1 MTNKASELFFKGIEL
16 KKLFLILLLITSCT
30 NQINHLKYGTPSIN
44 GKILE
49 REGYVLL
56 HDSLKK
62 VPLWVSYH
70 LTRQHLQGTQER
82 IDRFKPDPDLQ
93 VGKKAELSD
102 YKGSGY
108 DRGHIPFP

>member
-1 MTNKASELFFKGIEL
+1 MKKFFI
-16 KKLFLILLLITSCT
+16 ILLLSFNVLCGSQ
-30 NQINHLKYGTPSIN
+30 NDHLKYGTPSRN
-44 GKILE
+44 GTILE

-82 IDRFKPDPDLQ
+82 VDRFKPDFL
-93 VGKKAELSD
+93 
-102 YKGSGY
+102 KG
-108 DRGHIPFP
+108 